1 MKYIFSI
8 CAILFFI
15 NSLFAQC
22 DCEKIYRDDG
32 STITQCNALPVAY
45 DNSTQVGIAAASNG
59 IDKYL
64 TITVRFKETALDITG
79 NLTLRLIDSN
89 LLTFELVNSQLAFI
103 GNSQVAQAVFLIDD
117 TKIVKLKNSGIKTIS
132 FKLKDNLLRTYQATS
147 NTAVLKN
154 QIICL

>member
-1 MKYIFSI
+1 MKHII
-8 CAILFFI
+8 AVLFFTSNVI
-15 NSLFAQC
+15 TIFAQC

-32 STITQCNALPVAY
+32 TTITQCNALPVAK

-64 TITVRFKETALDITG
+64 SITVQFKETALDITG
-79 NLTLRLIDSN
+79 NLTLRLIDNN
-89 LLTFELVNSQLAFI
+89 LMTFELVNSQLAFI

-117 TKIVKLKNSGIKTIS
+117 TKIIKLKNSGIKTIS
-132 FKLKDNLLRTYQATS
+132 FKLKDGLLRTYQATS
-147 NTAVLKN
+147 NTVVLKN